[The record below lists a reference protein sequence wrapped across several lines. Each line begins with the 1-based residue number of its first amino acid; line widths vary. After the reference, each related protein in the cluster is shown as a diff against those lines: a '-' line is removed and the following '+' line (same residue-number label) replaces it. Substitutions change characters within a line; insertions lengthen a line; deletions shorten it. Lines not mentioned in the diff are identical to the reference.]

1 MIGSGQTRFRCPAG
15 RSLSRL
21 PSPSGC
27 GSHLDCASS
36 GTVDEAWLKRGL
48 PCS

>member
-15 RSLSRL
+15 RSQSRL
-21 PSPSGC
+21 SSPSGC
-27 GSHLDCASS
+27 GSQLDCASS
-36 GTVDEAWLKRGL
+36 GTADEAWLKRGL

>member
-21 PSPSGC
+21 PTLGC

-36 GTVDEAWLKRGL
+36 GTADEAWLKRGL